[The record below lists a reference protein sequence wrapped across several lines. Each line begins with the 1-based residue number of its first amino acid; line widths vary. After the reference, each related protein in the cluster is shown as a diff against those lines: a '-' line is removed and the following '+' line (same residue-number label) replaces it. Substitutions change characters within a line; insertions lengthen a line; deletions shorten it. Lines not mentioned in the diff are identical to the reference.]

1 MDAVEVYFDLKY
13 FILILALLGQA
24 FGEAFDLTVKQMISK
39 TKQDEN
45 ARLTQMKFQ
54 EDQKILQRIR
64 YLKTK
69 CICRLFCTGLI
80 INKFLA
86 KNAIILGPRKACE
99 EMMFLETKISTWSQL
114 VKPLLCAQKCNSR
127 LLLSEINR
135 KSTDIFL
142 DHKHRQIRNL
152 NIRLNFEDFG
162 FAFCV
167 FINHVR

>member
-1 MDAVEVYFDLKY
+1 MDPVEVYLDLKS
-13 FILILALLGQA
+13 FILILPLLGQA

-45 ARLTQMKFQ
+45 ARLSQMKFQ

-99 EMMFLETKISTWSQL
+99 EMMFLETKIST
-114 VKPLLCAQKCNSR
+114 
-127 LLLSEINR
+127 
-135 KSTDIFL
+135 
-142 DHKHRQIRNL
+142 
-152 NIRLNFEDFG
+152 
-162 FAFCV
+162 
-167 FINHVR
+167 